1 MSRKKSQPKHDE
13 VLGDS
18 VVERLRRFFRVL
30 NDWDRDPGQRSIAV
44 QQINDA
50 DLARWLSK
58 TDKEGMRSA
67 ILAFLD
73 KRAEAKKKA
82 DKVAKA
88 KRTRNANEAY
98 RRRQVWEGMAT
109 IPARPVTQE
118 EYEAAVDRMRRWIP
132 GQPYPK

>member
-1 MSRKKSQPKHDE
+1 MLDVRN
-13 VLGDS
+13 LGDL

-30 NDWDRDPGQRSIAV
+30 NDWDREPAQRPIAV
-44 QQINDA
+44 QQISEA
-50 DLARWLSK
+50 DLAQWLSK

-67 ILAFLD
+67 SLAFLD
-73 KRAEAKKKA
+73 ARTEAKKKA

-88 KRTRNANEAY
+88 KRTRKANEAY
-98 RRRQVWEGMAT
+98 RRKQIWEVMAT